1 MKTDKKMVL
10 IFLSFLVV
18 VHCTDLQPLASSDEE
33 NRVDPI
39 DGPAA
44 GVGGGDPHPETS
56 AAESTTAAAAV
67 DGHRS
72 GRQYYQ
78 QPAAF
83 AYQPY
88 PQRRA
93 YNKSP
98 GQPMKRPKFRTKPGG
113 GRRGQRPRRRPSMSG
128 GPPAMPSATGSRY
141 RRLPSPAP
149 MMRPQHVNYIDTAGG
164 ADYDDGFE
172 SAPLPVSSLDY
183 GDMREFDHESAA
195 YAYGPPLQAV
205 AGGRS
210 RKRPVIV
217 GAAPTIGYADET
229 RPAAIM
235 HVPVRVIRPTAPTRS
250 TAANEVDAVADP
262 MDKLRQLVHEAMDEH
277 FANRH
282 QELYGDGF
290 GKQQKQQQQNHPN
303 MQQVYSAK
311 YKRQPPAPAD
321 REKALHHD
329 HQQQRTADAVRSAT
343 AAVQPSQSSSVK
355 ATKDAD
361 VDADGSD
368 DRLTLA
374 EISAYMGAK
383 PAETVL
389 SAGGHRYVLSDALQQ
404 SYRHQQQQQQR
415 QQLDHQQYS
424 GEDHH
429 QQYGGE
435 DHRQPQYLRY
445 VSPFEALYELP
456 AARWTYK

>member
-1 MKTDKKMVL
+1 MKTDSKMVL
-10 IFLSFLVV
+10 IFLSFLAVAR
-18 VHCTDLQPLASSDEE
+18 CTDLQPLVSSDEE
-33 NRVDPI
+33 NRVSPI

-44 GVGGGDPHPETS
+44 GVGDGDLRLETS

-72 GRQYYQ
+72 GRQFYQ

-83 AYQPY
+83 AYQSY

-93 YNKSP
+93 YNKIP

-113 GRRGQRPRRRPSMSG
+113 GRRGPRPRRRPSMSG
-128 GPPAMPSATGSRY
+128 GPPTMSSMTGSRY

-149 MMRPQHVNYIDTAGG
+149 MMRPQHNNYIDAAGG
-164 ADYDDGFE
+164 VDYDDGFE
-172 SAPLPVSSLDY
+172 SAPLPVSSFDY

-195 YAYGPPLQAV
+195 YAYGPPLPAV
-205 AGGRS
+205 TGGRS
-210 RKRPVIV
+210 RKRPVV
-217 GAAPTIGYADET
+217 LAAAPTVGYADEQ
-229 RPAAIM
+229 RPTAIV
-235 HVPVRVIRPTAPTRS
+235 HVPVRVMRPTAPTPS
-250 TAANEVDAVADP
+250 PAVNEVDVVADP

-290 GKQQKQQQQNHPN
+290 GKQQQQHQSN

-311 YKRQPPAPAD
+311 YKRQPPASAD
-321 REKALHHD
+321 KEKALHHG

-343 AAVQPSQSSSVK
+343 TSVQPPLSPSVK
-355 ATKDAD
+355 VTKDVD

-404 SYRHQQQQQQR
+404 SYRQQQR
-415 QQLDHQQYS
+415 QQV
-424 GEDHH
+424 DHH
-429 QQYGGE
+429 QQLYGGE
-435 DHRQPQYLRY
+435 DHHQPQYLRY